1 MTTPPQ
7 CRGWGRGLL
16 RLFLAVQVTLAGWA
30 AVPLG
35 GQERLQQLTR
45 LPRFSFNFGLSF
57 RGTEGFE
64 LMVGTP
70 DPTRELTALREAL
83 TGQTDD
89 APRFVRLGRVLDG
102 LNEMAMAQRAYARA
116 VELYERQGAADS
128 REIAVLVG
136 YADAL
141 RGQNQFAAAERL
153 LRRAVEIAPEDWQPR
168 PALARL
174 LGLTAIHALA
184 SLEGKPAGI
193 DWAQLLSDPAAVRLN
208 AAGVEEAERRLAEA
222 VQEAERGVK
231 LGPQQADTFLARANV
246 GTARRLASALRALTE
261 APEDEPAARIWAVN
275 RAIFHRDALPDLWAA
290 ARLSPN
296 NPQAWGCAVLLE
308 LMAEG
313 LRQGL
318 RGAEALLADN
328 LWSRLPESSRV
339 TVREALARL
348 ESMSEGREPAAAAA
362 ALTLL
367 GWFQGFLLN
376 DPTRGEATLRR
387 ALVLDAGHSSAWET
401 LTALLVV
408 ARRMDALVEVCQ
420 ARLERADTPH
430 HRLMLVKAYEKAQQV
445 PAMRREAEETQ
456 ARYPEHFLANLTLA
470 AALLKTGEE
479 AARARAVQ
487 YLAKATQLAGESP
500 PRDAALELWFQRGL
514 YFGLSG
520 QRAVARTHFRQLLEA
535 GADPEEV
542 REALQALDQMG
553 E

>member
-1 MTTPPQ
+1 MAARPQ
-7 CRGWGRGLL
+7 KRRMAWGLFRV
-16 RLFLAVQVTLAGWA
+16 FLAVQVVLAGLA

-45 LPRFSFNFGLSF
+45 LPRFSFNFGLSY

-64 LMVGTP
+64 LAVGTP
-70 DPTRELTALREAL
+70 DPARELTALREAL

-128 REIAVLVG
+128 RETAVLVG

-153 LRRAVEIAPEDWQPR
+153 LRRAVEIAPEDWQAR
-168 PALARL
+168 AALARL
-174 LGLTAIHALA
+174 LGLTAMHALA
-184 SLEGKPAGI
+184 SLEGKPTGI
-193 DWAQLLSDPAAVRLN
+193 DWAQLLSDSAAERLN
-208 AAGVEEAERRLAEA
+208 AAGVEEADRRLAEA
-222 VQEAERGVK
+222 VQEAERAVK
-231 LGPQQADTFLARANV
+231 FGPQQAEAFLTRANV

-261 APEDEPAARIWAVN
+261 APEEEPAARLWAVN
-275 RAIFHRDALPDLWAA
+275 RAIFHRDALADVWAA

-296 NPQAWGCAVLLE
+296 NPQTWGCAVLLE

-313 LRQGL
+313 LQQGL
-318 RGAEALLADN
+318 RGADALLAEN
-328 LWSRLPESSRV
+328 RWARLPESARV

-348 ESMSEGREPAAAAA
+348 ESMSEGREPIAAAAS
-362 ALTLL
+362 LSLL

-376 DPTRGEATLRR
+376 DVTRGEATLRR
-387 ALVLDAGHSSAWET
+387 ALALDPDHPSAWET

-408 ARRMDALVEVCQ
+408 ARRMDALVEACQ

-445 PAMRREAEETQ
+445 PAMRREAEEAQ

-479 AARARAVQ
+479 EARARAVPF
-487 YLAKATQLAGESP
+487 LAKATQLAGENP
-500 PRDAALELWFQRGL
+500 PRDVAFELWFQRGL
-514 YFGLSG
+514 YFALNG

-535 GADPEEV
+535 GADPEEL
-542 REALQALDQMG
+542 REAMQALDQLG
-553 E
+553 D

>member
-1 MTTPPQ
+1 MAAPPQ
-7 CRGWGRGLL
+7 CRGWGGGLL
-16 RLFLAVQVTLAGWA
+16 RLFLAVQVTLAGGA

-64 LMVGTP
+64 LTVGTP

-290 ARLSPN
+290 ARLSPEQ
-296 NPQAWGCAVLLE
+296 PA
-308 LMAEG
+308 G
-313 LRQGL
+313 LGL
-318 RGAEALLADN
+318 RG
-328 LWSRLPESSRV
+328 
-339 TVREALARL
+339 
-348 ESMSEGREPAAAAA
+348 PA
-362 ALTLL
+362 
-367 GWFQGFLLN
+367 
-376 DPTRGEATLRR
+376 
-387 ALVLDAGHSSAWET
+387 
-401 LTALLVV
+401 
-408 ARRMDALVEVCQ
+408 
-420 ARLERADTPH
+420 
-430 HRLMLVKAYEKAQQV
+430 
-445 PAMRREAEETQ
+445 
-456 ARYPEHFLANLTLA
+456 
-470 AALLKTGEE
+470 
-479 AARARAVQ
+479 
-487 YLAKATQLAGESP
+487 
-500 PRDAALELWFQRGL
+500 
-514 YFGLSG
+514 
-520 QRAVARTHFRQLLEA
+520 
-535 GADPEEV
+535 
-542 REALQALDQMG
+542 
-553 E
+553 